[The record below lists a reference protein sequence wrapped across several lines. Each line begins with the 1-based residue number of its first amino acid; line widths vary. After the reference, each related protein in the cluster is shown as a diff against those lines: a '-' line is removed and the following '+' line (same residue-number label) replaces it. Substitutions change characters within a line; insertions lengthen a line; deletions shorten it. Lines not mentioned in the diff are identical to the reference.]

1 MARRPSGARQPTPSA
16 AGLGLPLLLIYTLGF
31 TFLAALVFERK
42 DL

>member
-1 MARRPSGARQPTPSA
+1 V

-31 TFLAALVFERK
+31 AFLAALVFERK